1 MGSRRV
7 FTRDFKR
14 KVVDELSFRPVEEIC
29 REYEVHKQLVYRWKR
44 EFEVNSKE
52 AFSGNGKMWKEES
65 LLAKYERK
73 IGQQA
78 MEIDLLKKSIERVSR
93 LKEEEMRK
101 RRSTE

>member
-14 KVVDELSFRPVEEIC
+14 KVVDELSVRPVEEIC
-29 REYEVHKQLVYRWKR
+29 REHEVHKQLVYRWKR

-52 AFSGNGKMWKEES
+52 SFSGNGKIWKEES
-65 LLAKYERK
+65 IVAKYERK

-78 MEIDLLKKSIERVSR
+78 MEIDLLKKSIERLSR

>member
-14 KVVDELSFRPVEEIC
+14 KVVDELSVRPVEEIC

-78 MEIDLLKKSIERVSR
+78 MEIDLLKKRTEHLRQLR
-93 LKEEEMRK
+93 AEELRMK
-101 RRSTE
+101 RYTK